1 MSEAAIMDR
10 DKRIVWARPGSMHDG
25 LIRFLKLVLP
35 VIIGALVAVLV
46 IAPLAK
52 RSEVSFLLAKDKVD
66 IAGERMRVAEA
77 VYRGEDAKGHPFS
90 LRAGG
95 AVQQSSKTPVVQLQ
109 DLSARITLDNGP
121 AVLRTA
127 GAAYDMDKEVVT
139 VPGALLFESSDG
151 YRLTTRGVGVDLK
164 ARTMASTG
172 AVEGRMPLGTF
183 SAGSM
188 RADLNARTVALEG
201 RARLRIVQGGARGR

>member
-1 MSEAAIMDR
+1 MSEAATLDR
-10 DKRIVWARPGSMHDG
+10 DKRIVWARPGSPHDRT
-25 LIRFLKLVLP
+25 IKWAKLVLP
-35 VIIGALVAVLV
+35 VLIGSLVAVLV

-95 AVQQSSKTPVVQLQ
+95 AVQRSSKTPVVQLQ

-151 YRLTTRGVGVDLK
+151 YRMTTRGVDVDLK

-183 SAGSM
+183 SGGRM
-188 RADLNARTVALEG
+188 VADLNARTVRLEG

>member
-1 MSEAAIMDR
+1 MSEAAVLDR
-10 DKRIVWARPGSMHDG
+10 DKRIIWARPGSSHDRM
-25 LIRFLKLVLP
+25 IRLLKLVLP
-35 VIIGALVAVLV
+35 VLIGALVAVLV

-52 RSEVSFLLAKDKVD
+52 RAEVSFLLAKDKVD
-66 IAGERMRVAEA
+66 IASERMRVAEA

-95 AVQQSSKTPVVQLQ
+95 AVQASSKTPVVQLQ

-127 GAAYDMDKEVVT
+127 AAAYDMDKEVVT
-139 VPGALLFESSDG
+139 VPGALLFESADG
-151 YRLTTRGVGVDLK
+151 YRLTTRGVGVDLN
-164 ARTMASTG
+164 ARTLASAG

-183 SAGSM
+183 SGGRM
-188 RADLNARTVALEG
+188 VADLNARTVRLEG
-201 RARLRIVQGGARGR
+201 RARLRIVQGGARGQ

>member
-1 MSEAAIMDR
+1 MSEAATLDR
-10 DKRIVWARPGSMHDG
+10 DKRIIWARPGSPHDRTIRWAK
-25 LIRFLKLVLP
+25 LILP
-35 VIIGALVAVLV
+35 VLIGSLVAVLV

-66 IAGERMRVAEA
+66 IASERMRVAEA

-95 AVQQSSKTPVVQLQ
+95 AVQKSSKTPVVQLQ

-183 SAGSM
+183 SGGRM
-188 RADLNARTVALEG
+188 TADLNARTVRLEG

>member
-1 MSEAAIMDR
+1 MSDAAILDR
-10 DKRIVWARPGSMHDG
+10 DKRIVWAQPGSSHDRT
-25 LIRFLKLVLP
+25 IRWAKLFLP
-35 VIIGALVAVLV
+35 VLIGSLVAVLV

-66 IAGERMRVAEA
+66 IASERMRVAEA
-77 VYRGEDAKGHPFS
+77 VYRGQDAKGHPFS

-95 AVQQSSKTPVVQLQ
+95 AVQQSSKTPVVQLN

-151 YRLTTRGVGVDLK
+151 YRLATRGVGVDLK

-183 SAGSM
+183 SGSRM
-188 RADLNARTVALEG
+188 VADLNTRTVRLEG
-201 RARLRIVQGGARGR
+201 RARLRIVQGAARGR